1 MDEDLNSIFQK
12 LNEMMSDKETSDNL
26 KDILNN
32 FSSSSNNSSQASSNN
47 SENNAS
53 NSSKSSSSIPEFD
66 IGTILKIKAAIDRL
80 NSSQSDSRSNLLKSL
95 KPYLHNS
102 KKEKIDQYIK
112 FLKIADV
119 LESLNFL
126 KEGIFTTLIMIFLF
140 PKKKDEFFL
149 GRGHEATFKVSDIS
163 ISRVHCRIYLND
175 NGKIS
180 LDDLGSKFGTLILLR
195 DDTEVDEI
203 IRKKMKIQ
211 IGRSVLWIGDKNDEW
226 KDVFI
231 HLLKMK

>member
-119 LESLNFL
+119 LESLNFS
-126 KEGIFTTLIMIFLF
+126 GGDN
-140 PKKKDEFFL
+140 KDE
-149 GRGHEATFKVSDIS
+149 
-163 ISRVHCRIYLND
+163 
-175 NGKIS
+175 
-180 LDDLGSKFGTLILLR
+180 
-195 DDTEVDEI
+195 
-203 IRKKMKIQ
+203 
-211 IGRSVLWIGDKNDEW
+211 
-226 KDVFI
+226 
-231 HLLKMK
+231 